1 MCKTDTRDVDATL
14 RQIRDAHSAG
24 AEIMR
29 VAVPDEAAA
38 RALRRIVAQSPV
50 PIVGDIH
57 FNHRLALAA
66 VDAGVAKIRI
76 NPGNI
81 GSPEK
86 ARAVVDRAGEAG
98 IPIRVGVNSGSLER
112 DLLDSSGHVTARALV
127 ESALRHVDRLES
139 WGFRDIVVS
148 LKASDVWR
156 TIQACRLFSAAS
168 DVPQHIGVT
177 EAGLVLEGTAKSAA
191 ALAVILGMGIGDTV
205 RVSLTGD
212 PVDEVRVA
220 WAILS
225 ALDLRRRGPIVI
237 SCPTCGRTEINLRDL
252 AERVADAVRDCR
264 IPITI
269 AVMGCVVNGP
279 GEAREADVG
288 ICGGR
293 GSGIVF
299 RRGEVVRKVPESELL
314 DALLDEVRA
323 LEAEH
328 GGVSQAPT

>member
-1 MCKTDTRDVDATL
+1 M
-14 RQIRDAHSAG
+14 
-24 AEIMR
+24 
-29 VAVPDEAAA
+29 
-38 RALRRIVAQSPV
+38 

-66 VDAGVAKIRI
+66 IDAGVAKVRI

-112 DLLDSSGHVTARALV
+112 DLLDPSGHAAPRALV
-127 ESALRHVDRLES
+127 ASALRHVDRLDS
-139 WGFRDIVVS
+139 WGFRDTVVS

-156 TIQACRLFSAAS
+156 TIEACRLFSAAS

-177 EAGLVLEGTAKSAA
+177 EAGLALEGTAKSAA
-191 ALAVILGMGIGDTV
+191 ALGMILGMGIGDTI
-205 RVSLTGD
+205 RISLTGD
-212 PVDEVRVA
+212 PVDEVRVG

-225 ALDLRRRGPIVI
+225 ALDLRRRGPVVV
-237 SCPTCGRTEINLRDL
+237 SCPTCGRTEIGLRDL
-252 AERVADAVRDCR
+252 AERVVEAVRDCR
-264 IPITI
+264 APITI

-288 ICGGR
+288 VCGGR

-299 RRGEVVRKVPESELL
+299 RRGEVVRKVPESGLL
-314 DALLDEVRA
+314 DALLEEVRA
-323 LEAEH
+323 IEAEH
-328 GGVSQAPT
+328 GGA